1 MAQFRLGAGQQQ
13 FQRGVVETTQH
24 QHLAPREQGAVEF
37 EGGVFGGG
45 ADQGDGAVLD
55 LKAEFAKLTMLKG
68 RTPTSSEAERKGA
81 FARLA
86 PYRDGA
92 IFAAKFAGTSAWERH
107 PQGDEIVQIVDG
119 AVTFHIMTDDGPQS
133 HALRAG
139 MVVIVPQG
147 AWHRFEA
154 PDGVS
159 LMTAT
164 PQPTQHL
171 TFAIDDPRT
180 LE

>member
-1 MAQFRLGAGQQQ
+1 ML
-13 FQRGVVETTQH
+13 TI
-24 QHLAPREQGAVEF
+24 
-37 EGGVFGGG
+37 
-45 ADQGDGAVLD
+45 LD
-55 LKAEFAKLTMLKG
+55 LNAEFAKLKMLRG
-68 RTPTSSEAERKGA
+68 RTPETPEADREGA

-86 PYRDGA
+86 PYRDSA
-92 IFAAKFAGTSAWERH
+92 INVAKFCGEGPWERH
-107 PQGDEIVQIVDG
+107 PNGDEIVQIVDG
-119 AVTFHIMTDDGPQS
+119 AVTFHIMTEDGPQS
-133 HALRAG
+133 HALKAG

-180 LE
+180 IE

>member
-1 MAQFRLGAGQQQ
+1 
-13 FQRGVVETTQH
+13 
-24 QHLAPREQGAVEF
+24 
-37 EGGVFGGG
+37 
-45 ADQGDGAVLD
+45 VLTIID
-55 LKAEFAKLTMLKG
+55 IKAEFAKLKMLRG
-68 RTPTSSEAERKGA
+68 RTPETPAAERGGA

-86 PYRDGA
+86 PYRDSA
-92 IFAAKFAGTSAWERH
+92 INVAKFSGEGPWERH
-107 PQGDEIVQIVDG
+107 PNGDEIVQIVDG
-119 AVTFHIMTDDGPQS
+119 ATTFHIMTADGPQS
-133 HALRAG
+133 LALEAG

-159 LMTAT
+159 LMTTT

-171 TFAIDDPRT
+171 TVAVDDPRT

>member
-1 MAQFRLGAGQQQ
+1 MTAI
-13 FQRGVVETTQH
+13 
-24 QHLAPREQGAVEF
+24 
-37 EGGVFGGG
+37 
-45 ADQGDGAVLD
+45 LD
-55 LKAEFAKLTMLKG
+55 LKETLGKMPMMRG
-68 RTPTSSEAERKGA
+68 RRPESTEAQRKASGA
-81 FARLA
+81 FVTLA
-86 PYRDGA
+86 PYRDGN
-92 IFAAKFAGTSAWERH
+92 IYSAKFTGDAAWERH
-107 PQGDEIVQIVDG
+107 PNGDEIVQIVDG
-119 AVTFHIMTDDGPQS
+119 ATTFHIMTDAGPQS
-133 HALRAG
+133 YALKAG

-159 LMTAT
+159 LMTTT